1 MASLIFDIQ
10 RYAVEIRNLINSEC
24 RLHDFGK
31 SVVCLFLLKDTKP
44 VERPDFIIDLMRNIT
59 VLVQTDCM
67 RMP

>member
-31 SVVCLFLLKDTKP
+31 SVVCF
-44 VERPDFIIDLMRNIT
+44 F
-59 VLVQTDCM
+59 C
-67 RMP
+67 